1 MSGKALRA
9 LAVVGAVVV
18 MALSASGERLDGKVV
33 EVVDGD
39 TLKMLVDEKPRTIE
53 LNGLDCPEPD
63 QPFGPQAKQYT
74 ENLVLNKQVAAVLVQ
89 PKKPQEGE
97 TEPKPPSRAS
107 YAVTLP
113 DGTNVNHALLAAG
126 MAWYYD
132 KDVIADKKL
141 CGLAAK
147 AIGEKKGLWSDAA
160 PLAPWDFRVD
170 ALKELAATVPPP
182 EPGEGTANDEVP
194 RVLAL
199 KGDHDIGP
207 RPIFPQFQENPLYKQ
222 AAPRWHKNEQ
232 GAVVG
237 VTADNISSLPFASM
251 FGFRDGDVVQ
261 SVNGDAVNSEA
272 AIMRLAEK
280 YKNASSLRVGIVRNG
295 KPQTINIDIPDFL
308 R

>member
-1 MSGKALRA
+1 MGRKA
-9 LAVVGAVVV
+9 
-18 MALSASGERLDGKVV
+18 
-33 EVVDGD
+33 
-39 TLKMLVDEKPRTIE
+39 
-53 LNGLDCPEPD
+53 GLDHHH
-63 QPFGPQAKQYT
+63 
-74 ENLVLNKQVAAVLVQ
+74 AV
-89 PKKPQEGE
+89 
-97 TEPKPPSRAS
+97 
-107 YAVTLP
+107 
-113 DGTNVNHALLAAG
+113 LAAG

-170 ALKELAATVPPP
+170 ALKELAATGPPP
-182 EPGEGTANDEVP
+182 EPGEGPAEDEAP
-194 RVLAL
+194 PVLAL

-207 RPIFPQFQENPLYKQ
+207 RPIFPQFQDNPLYKQ

-232 GAVVG
+232 GAVTG

-280 YKNASSLRVGIVRNG
+280 HKNASSLRVGIIRNG
-295 KPQTINIDIPDFL
+295 KPQTINIDISDFL

>member
-1 MSGKALRA
+1 MVIALP
-9 LAVVGAVVV
+9 
-18 MALSASGERLDGKVV
+18 ASGERLDGKVV
-33 EVVDGD
+33 EVLDGD
-39 TLKMLVDEKPRTIE
+39 TLKVLVDKKPSTIE
-53 LNGLDCPEPD
+53 LNGLDCPELD
-63 QPFGPQAKQYT
+63 QPFGAQAKQYT
-74 ENLVLNKQVAAVLVQ
+74 EDLVLNKQVVAVLAR
-89 PKKPQEGE
+89 PKKLEEGE
-97 TEPKPPSRAS
+97 PAPKRLSRAS
-107 YAVTLP
+107 YTVTLP
-113 DGTNVNHALLAAG
+113 DGMNVNQAVLAAG

-147 AIGEKKGLWSDAA
+147 AIGEKKGLWSDGA

-170 ALKELAATVPPP
+170 ALKELEATEPPP
-182 EPGEGTANDEVP
+182 EPGEGPADDEAP

-207 RPIFPQFQENPLYKQ
+207 RPVFPQLQDNPLYKQ

-232 GAVVG
+232 GDVIG

-251 FGFRDGDVVQ
+251 LGFRDGDIVQ

-280 YKNASSLRVGIVRNG
+280 HKNASSLRVGILRNG